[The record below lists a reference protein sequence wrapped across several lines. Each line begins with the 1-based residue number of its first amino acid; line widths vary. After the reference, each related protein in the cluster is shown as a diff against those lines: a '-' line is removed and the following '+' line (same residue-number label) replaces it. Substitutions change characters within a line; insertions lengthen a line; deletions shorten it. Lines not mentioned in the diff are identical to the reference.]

1 VIVTSLASFDVVK
14 WISSVL
20 ARSNCIVFSEASL
33 YIILTSCC
41 SILVFF
47 CRLIDFV
54 VIEMSSIY
62 KMYLTRPELAWGVSN
77 RLRIYIR
84 KRIGETGLPW
94 GIPVFIGKKSSI
106 WLSKESR
113 RVRLLRN
120 NNIHEIRENSSLS
133 FLRVDRSL
141 FLNTWSKAPL
151 TSRNKVIVLYFSRLL
166 VSILFVRNKTVSIAN
181 FLSLPFI

>member
-1 VIVTSLASFDVVK
+1 MIVTSLVSFDVMK

-33 YIILTSCC
+33 YIISISCY

-47 CRLIDFV
+47 RKFINFV
-54 VIEMSSIY
+54 VIEISFIY
-62 KMYLTRPELAWGVSN
+62 EMYLTRPKLVWGVSN

-84 KRIGETGLPW
+84 KRIDKTGLPW
-94 GIPVFIGKKSSI
+94 GILVFISKKSLI
-106 WLSKESR
+106 WLSKESH

-133 FLRVDRSL
+133 SLRVDKSL
-141 FLNTWSKAPL
+141 FLD
-151 TSRNKVIVLYFSRLL
+151 I
-166 VSILFVRNKTVSIAN
+166 
-181 FLSLPFI
+181 